1 MRELELGSRR
11 SRHRCHWNHHRR
23 NRHRWNRHLE
33 DPLGME
39 IRASDEK
46 YHALARFCLS

>member
-11 SRHRCHWNHHRR
+11 SRHRCHWN
-23 NRHRWNRHLE
+23 RHRWNRHLE
-33 DPLGME
+33 DLLGRE
-39 IRASDEK
+39 IRVSDEK